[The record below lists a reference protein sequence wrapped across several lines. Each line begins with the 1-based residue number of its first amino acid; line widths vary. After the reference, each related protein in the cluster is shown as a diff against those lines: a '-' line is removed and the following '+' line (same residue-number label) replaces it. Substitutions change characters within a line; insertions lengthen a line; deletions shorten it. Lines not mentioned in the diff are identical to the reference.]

1 MGAKGGSDVLPEAI
15 AVLGYSLELPQG
27 IDSGDKL
34 FDAVRDKR
42 QIAAHRDEV
51 QFPQPSLY
59 DVGHTGT
66 AWKYRV
72 LRGTQTRIKV
82 SSRLECVRR

>member
-1 MGAKGGSDVLPEAI
+1 MGARGGSDVLPEAI

-51 QFPQPSLY
+51 QFPLPSLN
-59 DVGHTGT
+59 DVGHTGS
-66 AWKYRV
+66 AWKYRT
-72 LRGTQTRIKV
+72 LRGRQTEQKHHQG
-82 SSRLECVRR
+82 

>member
-1 MGAKGGSDVLPEAI
+1 MRGENLLPEAI

-34 FDAVRDKR
+34 FDAVRNKR

-51 QFPQPSLY
+51 QFPLPSLH
-59 DVGHTGT
+59 DVGLTGT
-66 AWKYRV
+66 AWKYRA
-72 LRGTQTRIKV
+72 LRGEQTRTMVVFVEDI
-82 SSRLECVRR
+82 